1 MLRLSVPASLWL
13 TRIYFPFDADAV
25 SAGIPARGHSQSGT
39 RSRTQSTLEPL
50 LCCFQVF
57 PCSCNLRTFLGCSVF
72 VSLAILAISV
82 IAVISKLAGENK
94 QRRIKASPQP
104 LRRGYKILVQWIVLA
119 QKDKKLSSLH

>member
-25 SAGIPARGHSQSGT
+25 SAGIPARGAQPEWDTFQNTEHSGA
-39 RSRTQSTLEPL
+39 LAVL
-50 LCCFQVF
+50 F
-57 PCSCNLRTFLGCSVF
+57 PGFPCNLRTFLGCSVF
-72 VSLAILAISV
+72 VSLAVLAISV

-94 QRRIKASPQP
+94 QRRIKALPQP

-119 QKDKKLSSLH
+119 QKDRKLSSLH